1 MKLTFVSTSSDMKT
15 TRAYTMGARA
25 EAVAETR
32 RRIIDALFDLGRE
45 RMFPD
50 ISLDDVAAE
59 AGVSVQTILRHF
71 QSRAGLT
78 QATMDHAIAR
88 VNEERTAPVGDVDTA
103 VAVIVGHYEDRG
115 RTALLMLAQ
124 ESSDRQVA
132 ELTRRGR
139 AMHRTWVTD
148 VFAPFAGP
156 ADPLIDLLVVATD
169 VYTWKL
175 LRIDRRYSRARTQ
188 DLIHRM
194 VTSLLDVPPQN
205 GRST

>member
-1 MKLTFVSTSSDMKT
+1 MKT
-15 TRAYTMGARA
+15 TRAYTMGSRA

-32 RRIIDALFDLGRE
+32 RRIIDALFELGRE

-78 QATMDHAIAR
+78 QATMDHAIAS
-88 VNEERTAPVGDVDTA
+88 VSEERAAPVGDVDMA

-115 RTALLMLAQ
+115 QTALLMLAQ
-124 ESSDRQVA
+124 ESSDPQVA

-156 ADPLIDLLVVATD
+156 RDPLIDLLVVATD

-175 LRIDRRYSRARTQ
+175 LRVDRRYSRARTEE
-188 DLIHRM
+188 LIHRM
-194 VTSLLDVPPQN
+194 VTSLLDVAPQK
-205 GRST
+205 GRPS

>member
-1 MKLTFVSTSSDMKT
+1 MKT
-15 TRAYTMGARA
+15 TRSYTMGARA

-32 RRIIDALFDLGRE
+32 RRIMEALFELGRE
-45 RMFPD
+45 RMLPD
-50 ISLDDVAAE
+50 ISLDDVAAA

-71 QSRAGLT
+71 KSRAGLT
-78 QATMDHAIAR
+78 EATMDHAIAA
-88 VNEERTAPVGDVDTA
+88 VTEERHAPVGDVDAA

-124 ESSDRQVA
+124 ESSNAQVA

-139 AMHRTWVTD
+139 AMHRTWVRD

-156 ADPLIDLLVVATD
+156 RDPLIDLLVVATD

-175 LRIDRRYSRARTQ
+175 LRIDRRYSRARTER
-188 DLIHRM
+188 LIHRM
-194 VTSLLDVPPQN
+194 ATSILKGAGQN
-205 GRST
+205 GEPS

>member
-1 MKLTFVSTSSDMKT
+1 MKT
-15 TRAYTMGARA
+15 TRSYTMGARA
-25 EAVAETR
+25 DAVAETR
-32 RRIIDALFDLGRE
+32 RRIMEALFELGRE

-50 ISLDDVAAE
+50 ISLDDVAAA

-78 QATMDHAIAR
+78 EATMDHAIAT
-88 VNEERTAPVGDVDTA
+88 VTEERHAPVGDIDAA

-124 ESSDRQVA
+124 EPSDPQVA

-139 AMHRTWVTD
+139 LMHRVWVTD
-148 VFAPFAGP
+148 VFAPFVEP
-156 ADPLIDLLVVATD
+156 RDPLIDLLVVATD

-175 LRIDRRYSRARTQ
+175 LRIDRRLSRAKTEQ
-188 DLIHRM
+188 LILRM
-194 VTSLLDVPPQN
+194 VTSLLATASK
-205 GRST
+205 GASS

>member
-1 MKLTFVSTSSDMKT
+1 MKM
-15 TRAYTMGARA
+15 TRTYTMGARA

-32 RRIIDALFDLGRE
+32 RRIIEAFFELGRE

-50 ISLDDVAAE
+50 ISLDDVAAA
-59 AGVSVQTILRHF
+59 AGISVQTILRHF

-78 QATMDHAIAR
+78 EATMDHAIAT
-88 VNEERTAPVGDVDTA
+88 VTEERTAPVGDVDAA

-115 RTALLMLAQ
+115 QTALLMLAQ
-124 ESSDRQVA
+124 ESSDPQVA

-139 AMHRTWVTD
+139 TMHRAWVRD

-156 ADPLIDLLVVATD
+156 RDPLIDLLVVATD

-175 LRIDRRYSRARTQ
+175 LRIDRRYSRKRTEQ
-188 DLIHRM
+188 LIHQM
-194 VTSLLDVPPQN
+194 VTSFLHDAPQR
-205 GRST
+205 GKTS